1 MIMVVTAVLCA
12 MHGWMVGELTRL
24 SLILELGGPLAKGD
38 EVRLKALKHEEGN
51 LISLA
56 QPDRLSVVHG

>member
-38 EVRLKALKHEEGN
+38 EVRLKSLRADGAN
-51 LISLA
+51 LISS
-56 QPDRLSVVHG
+56 PT